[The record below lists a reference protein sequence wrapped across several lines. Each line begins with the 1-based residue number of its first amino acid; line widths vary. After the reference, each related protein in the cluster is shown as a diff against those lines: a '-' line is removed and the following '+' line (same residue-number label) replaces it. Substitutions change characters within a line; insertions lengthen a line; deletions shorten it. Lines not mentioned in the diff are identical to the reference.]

1 MQCNVKLVDAGFVL
15 DQLAS
20 HTIMCISTQK
30 LKPYTLLS
38 MVHYCIVVMDTMAIL
53 CIISLD
59 RWQIWRQQM
68 LQKKTRLLR

>member
-20 HTIMCISTQK
+20 YTIMCISTQK

-38 MVHYCIVVMDTMAIL
+38 MVHTNKCVFYRCDGYHGYFKHYLT
-53 CIISLD
+53 
-59 RWQIWRQQM
+59 
-68 LQKKTRLLR
+68 